1 MKSLERNHEKEI
13 EDSNAIKFSVLGL
26 LLIAM
31 GFIVFYVR
39 QSIVKPVWKLKDA
52 AELIKGGRFDVS
64 AEVKTVDEIGALS
77 KTFNDMSQSL
87 SFLFKEDMEHLHELS
102 VLNSISTVARQSL
115 KLEVMLDRVL
125 NEILNLESLSL
136 EKGGAIFLCD
146 EDKRP

>member
-52 AELIKGGRFDVS
+52 AEEIEKGDFDVRVD
-64 AEVKTVDEIGALS
+64 VKTSDDIGVLGSAFNSMAQKFKSAL
-77 KTFNDMSQSL
+77 Q
-87 SFLFKEDMEHLHELS
+87 
-102 VLNSISTVARQSL
+102 
-115 KLEVMLDRVL
+115 
-125 NEILNLESLSL
+125 
-136 EKGGAIFLCD
+136 
-146 EDKRP
+146 